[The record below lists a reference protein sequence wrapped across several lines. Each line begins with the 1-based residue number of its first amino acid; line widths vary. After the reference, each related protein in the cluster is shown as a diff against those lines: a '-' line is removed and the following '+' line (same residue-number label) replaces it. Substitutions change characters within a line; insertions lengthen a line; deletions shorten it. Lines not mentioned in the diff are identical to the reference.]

1 MEVDKMARRRGPR
14 GSNGRN
20 QDEGIDWRRTIFI
33 VFGVLIVLSMA
44 LSLIAPMLGG
54 GGAGF

>member
-1 MEVDKMARRRGPR
+1 MARKRGPR

-20 QDEGIDWRRTIFI
+20 QDEGTDWRRTAFI
-33 VFGVLIVLSMA
+33 IFGVLIVLSMA